1 MLPKQNVLWCCTQF
15 HNITGFFFCHLER
28 QQWISRRS
36 SLRAEPR
43 SRGTFFRRTWSLGW
57 SNRSFDWSE
66 LILALASQNP
76 VRFRGIRKG
85 PRPQGDPM
93 ATEDF
98 WIIPPDP
105 GIPSWSRMALAGEC
119 VPCHGD
125 SFFKAHSTTAL
136 SPDSATSGGGLQQ
149 SWFLLWRI
157 PKMDGFMVIELVCG
171 SCFVSQILLVLL
183 EKDVCFAATRNPF
196 QMGGNIQH
204 HGRVLDNHWPW
215 MHCMGYQGCF
225 LCQHFLWEYHGT
237 RQLWTGWIAGNTV
250 KF

>member
-136 SPDSATSGGGLQQ
+136 SPDSATSGGVYSKADFCSEEYPRWMV
-149 SWFLLWRI
+149 SWWL
-157 PKMDGFMVIELVCG
+157 
-171 SCFVSQILLVLL
+171 S
-183 EKDVCFAATRNPF
+183 
-196 QMGGNIQH
+196 
-204 HGRVLDNHWPW
+204 
-215 MHCMGYQGCF
+215 
-225 LCQHFLWEYHGT
+225 
-237 RQLWTGWIAGNTV
+237 
-250 KF
+250 